1 MLQGEHS
8 RSQIL
13 IIEYH
18 QSKIIN
24 NRRFFITTTTSISFS
39 LPSNSSANRNK
50 MCTQD
55 ARAQSRIA
63 SKDANAQQAHIKKP
77 SECI

>member
-1 MLQGEHS
+1 MLQDEHS
-8 RSQIL
+8 RSKIL
-13 IIEYH
+13 IIECH

-39 LPSNSSANRNK
+39 LLNNSSANRNK
-50 MCTQD
+50 MCIQD
-55 ARAQSRIA
+55 VRAQSRIA
-63 SKDANAQQAHIKKP
+63 SKDANAQQAYIKKP